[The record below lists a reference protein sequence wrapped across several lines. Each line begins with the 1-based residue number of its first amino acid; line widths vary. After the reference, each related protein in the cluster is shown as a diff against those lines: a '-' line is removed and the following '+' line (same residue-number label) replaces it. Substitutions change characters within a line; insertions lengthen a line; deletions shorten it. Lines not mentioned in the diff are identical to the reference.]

1 MLKKL
6 LCIFFLSQGLAMG
19 VEWDIPTTLPSFPDN
34 PEIERPEI
42 PLIPLEPAL
51 PTQKENVDEEGNIRH
66 LEKNFTV
73 LMESKV
79 NIFVPLEVVS
89 DISINATVLGDET
102 VQVPFEIELNREP
115 EKRDFYKIM
124 YSEKD
129 IDIDNDGR
137 IDTRI
142 YSPEFA
148 NTRIIRDNYVEVEGK
163 NISKDGEY
171 QKKVYITIEAG
182 I

>member
-6 LCIFFLSQGLAMG
+6 LYIFFLFQGLLFG
-19 VEWDIPTTLPSFPDN
+19 KEWDIPTTLPSFPDN
-34 PEIERPEI
+34 SGIERPEI

-51 PTQKENVDEEGNIRH
+51 PSQKENIDENGNIRY
-66 LEKNFTV
+66 LEKNFTI

-79 NIFVPLEVVS
+79 NIYVPLEIVS
-89 DISINATVLGDET
+89 DISVSALVLGDEK
-102 VQVPFEIELNREP
+102 VKVPFEIELNREP
-115 EKRDFYKIM
+115 EKKNFYKIM
-124 YSEKD
+124 YSEKN
-129 IDIDNDGR
+129 IDIDNDGK
-137 IDTRI
+137 IDTYI
-142 YSPEFA
+142 FSPEFA
-148 NTRIIRDNYVEVEGK
+148 NIKIIKDNYVEVNGK